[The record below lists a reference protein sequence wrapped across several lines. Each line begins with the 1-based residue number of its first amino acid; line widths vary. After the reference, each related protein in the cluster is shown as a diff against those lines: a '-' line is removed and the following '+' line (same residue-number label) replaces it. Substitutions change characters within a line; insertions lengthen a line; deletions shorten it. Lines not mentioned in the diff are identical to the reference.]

1 MSLFEHYYDPDN
13 KNFINW
19 EKLVTEYLPPP
30 DGKFS
35 KILVPTSD
43 TKKFSYL
50 LSKHITERGFKR
62 PVMFVGPSGTAK
74 STIS

>member
-1 MSLFEHYYDPDN
+1 MFDNFYDQDN

-19 EKLVTEYLPPP
+19 EKLVTEYVPPP

-43 TKKFSYL
+43 TKKFNYL
-50 LSKHITERGFKR
+50 MSRHITDRGFKR
-62 PVMFVGPSGTAK
+62 PVLFVGPSGTAK
-74 STIS
+74 STIA